1 MGEDKKAHN
10 QRRDCTCVEILAL
23 LSPNKTILP
32 NNLTRT
38 IGHSKGNELLARPH
52 DGAVVA

>member
-1 MGEDKKAHN
+1 MGEDKKEHN